1 MNTIRN
7 FVNKSLEVITVLLL
21 SFMVVLGVWQIITRY
36 VFNNPSVLTE
46 ELLLVSFVWM
56 GLLGMAYVFGKQEHM
71 RMGFFADRLNPKAQ
85 HILRILTEIAV
96 LIFAALVLVWGG
108 MNIVFLGMGQIS
120 PALGI
125 SMGYI
130 YLALPIGGLLTVFYT
145 IANIID
151 IVKGKESK

>member
-1 MNTIRN
+1 MNTLRKY
-7 FVNKSLEVITVLLL
+7 VNKVLEVVTVALLAL
-21 SFMVVLGVWQIITRY
+21 MVVLGVWQIVTRY

-56 GLLGMAYVFGKQEHM
+56 GLLGAAYVFGKREHM
-71 RMGFFADRLNPKAQ
+71 RMSFFADKLNPAGQKYLGL
-85 HILRILTEIAV
+85 ITEIVV

-108 MNIVFLGMGQIS
+108 ANIVSLGMGQIS

-130 YLALPIGGLLTVFYT
+130 YLALPIAGVLTMFY
-145 IANIID
+145 NVLNMLD
-151 IVKGKESK
+151 ILKK